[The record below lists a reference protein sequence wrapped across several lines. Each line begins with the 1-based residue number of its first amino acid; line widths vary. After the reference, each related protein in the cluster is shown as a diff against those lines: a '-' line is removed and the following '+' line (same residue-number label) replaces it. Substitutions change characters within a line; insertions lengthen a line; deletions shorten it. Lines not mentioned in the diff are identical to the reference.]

1 MEKELKIGDKIKVFV
16 WNLGQNERNMPVF
29 IVVGYEK
36 SPTILKAIQD
46 EIYLKD
52 YLPSLKD
59 DIFNRKYDKVKG
71 NLEILLKKYPNN
83 IDLKLNLCFFHYIH
97 FLFYWN
103 F

>member
-1 MEKELKIGDKIKVFV
+1 MYSTKGKNYFLITQKAVNDLMEKELKIGDKIKVFI

-36 SPTILKAIQD
+36 SPTISKVIQD

-59 DIFNRKYDKVKG
+59 DIFNRKYDM
-71 NLEILLKKYPNN
+71 
-83 IDLKLNLCFFHYIH
+83 LCTA
-97 FLFYWN
+97 
-103 F
+103 